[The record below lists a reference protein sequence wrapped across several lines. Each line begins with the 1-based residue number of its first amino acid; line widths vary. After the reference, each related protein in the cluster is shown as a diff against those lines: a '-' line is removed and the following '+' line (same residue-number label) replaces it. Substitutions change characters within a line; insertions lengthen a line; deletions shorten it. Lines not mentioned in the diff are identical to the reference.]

1 MSCDWSIQH
10 ALRIARMGIV
20 SGVFRSFLMPV
31 LMRKT
36 EEGEMVSFEYFI
48 GDDMIAIVVGVFELH
63 HVTTG
68 EVRCGDWDD
77 SVLAERSVHCGL
89 RGDQESITRFQRVHN
104 VSKRFDTIFI
114 RECSLLHWK
123 LTFDTVRQDRA
134 VSLETFTLKGD
145 LVHDDSLLE
154 VDFVVGLEG
163 SVVLESSHS
172 FLGVT
177 FGHCFLEEVDKTVG
191 KVGET
196 FESISE
202 GISEDSP

>member
-1 MSCDWSIQH
+1 
-10 ALRIARMGIV
+10 
-20 SGVFRSFLMPV
+20 
-31 LMRKT
+31 MRKT

-68 EVRCGDWDD
+68 KVRCGDWDD
-77 SVLAERSVHCGL
+77 SVLTERSIHRGL
-89 RGDQESITRFQRVHN
+89 RGDQESVSRFQGVHN

-134 VSLETFTLKGD
+134 VGLESFTLKGN

-154 VDFVVGLEG
+154 MDFVVGLQG
-163 SVVLESSHS
+163 SVVLESGYS

-196 FESISE
+196 FESIPE